1 MEKSITKGQNFDSF
15 SEFDKVFKT
24 YCDKTHQ
31 VYIKRSCRQ
40 LKIEDIRTGTAEER
54 ELLKNKIVYKDI
66 VYDCVHKG
74 ECRNNP
80 HKKGERVNV
89 LSKKIECEATIRVN
103 FILKSQTFLI
113 SQLETNH
120 NHPLNDDI
128 YQQYPNVRKPTEKD
142 LTQMVDMVNL
152 GASVNKVVRQFNNE
166 KDKALKVKDV
176 WNQKRKLEK
185 EYKEKELDRL
195 EEILDTLSKNK
206 NNTISTKR
214 SDDGI
219 LENAFIMTE
228 EQKKWLN
235 QYPEVI
241 HLDGTFG
248 TNNSKYV
255 LFTFLVQVI
264 IVKI

>member
-15 SEFDKVFKT
+15 AEFDKVFKT

-31 VYIKRSCRQ
+31 VYNKRSCRQ
-40 LKIEDIRTGTAEER
+40 LKIEDIRTGTIEEK
-54 ELLKNKIVYKDI
+54 ELIKNKIVYKDI

-80 HKKGERVNV
+80 NKKGGRVNI

-113 SQLETNH
+113 TQIETNH
-120 NHPLNDDI
+120 NHPLNEDI
-128 YQQYPNVRKPTEKD
+128 YQQYSNVRKPLEKD
-142 LTQMVDMVNL
+142 LTKMVDMVNL
-152 GASVNKVVRQFNNE
+152 GASVNKVVRQFNNDN
-166 KDKALKVKDV
+166 DKALKVRDV

-185 EYKEKELDRL
+185 ENKSNEIDRL
-195 EEILDTLSKNK
+195 EEILDSLSKNK
-206 NNTISTKR
+206 NNTITTKR

-228 EQKKWLN
+228 VQKKWLN
-235 QYPEVI
+235 LYPEII

-264 IVKI
+264 FF